1 MHLRLHFLLP
11 KLPIE
16 VPDYFG
22 EGVLKTTCII
32 SASRPVDAGFSNLE
46 TLAILL
52 TFGVRPEYAP
62 S

>member
-1 MHLRLHFLLP
+1 M
-11 KLPIE
+11 LPIE
-16 VPDYFG
+16 LPDFG

-32 SASRPVDAGFSNLE
+32 STSRPVDAGFSNLE

-52 TFGVRPEYAP
+52 VFDVMPEYAP